1 MFHRRV
7 YVLFLVSYLFAQ
19 HSSAFTLR
27 GTVTDVKGE
36 KLGFTNIFIKGTTN
50 GTSANAEGQ
59 YQLELTA
66 GTYEV
71 VFNHIGYRQKV
82 QPVTITQN
90 TTVNIVMEVA
100 QLEIRDVLINGNE
113 DPAIAVIKKA
123 IAKRKYFLSA
133 VESYSC
139 DAYVKGVQRLLDA
152 PFWARKRIKD
162 AGVTIGKNGVVYLS
176 ESQSRLYYKKPGKF
190 HEVIYSSKVS
200 GNARGFTFNN
210 AQNFFFNFYERD
222 ITIPVI
228 AQRPFISP
236 LSDNGFFYYNYHM
249 LGAYK
254 EGDYLVNKIQ
264 VTPKR
269 KNDPCFSGVLSI
281 VEDNWNIHSVELVL
295 LKRNGIEYLD
305 TLKVSQYFLPV
316 KNDLW
321 LPTQQRYDAN
331 GGVLGIKG
339 DGYFLGIFK
348 NYQLNT
354 TFDIPASKPL
364 IKIDSAKAPEKF
376 VKQKKKAEKKAEQK
390 LFTPEVVKIEEGANK
405 REEAYWD
412 SIRPVPLTE
421 MEATD
426 YHLKDSIEKFKDTP
440 EFKDSLDKN
449 NNRPS
454 FLSLLTGHVY
464 RQTRNKF
471 QLEFPGLL
479 NIVNFNTVEGVN
491 FQLRFAVRKS
501 WESQRRISFEPVFR
515 YGLTNRH
522 FNAMGTLT
530 FRNSQVHDEYFTLS
544 GGRFISQI
552 DGTQPQPEFGNTW
565 YTLLFGYNFM
575 KLYEHNFVRLSYA
588 REIYNG
594 IDASISATYAQRF
607 PLENMH
613 RYTFFKKME
622 KNLTANGV
630 EIPGVTETTDNISRH
645 NSLRIDLKFHFT
657 FGQKFITRPDAKIR
671 FGSKYPELLVMY
683 KRSIP
688 IKGFSDMDFDY
699 LEAQLYGKIP
709 LKVVGTMFYRFGG
722 GGFPSRKKVDF
733 ADYKHFSGNFL
744 SQGGTDLLGFFLTRF
759 YKHSTNL
766 YFGEAHLEHHFG
778 GFLFNKIPGIRTLK
792 LDEIVGFHV
801 LYTPTR
807 HQYFQVDVGIGN
819 ILKLI
824 RVDFVAGFE
833 EKNVTRFGGRIGINL
848 TIVR

>member
-1 MFHRRV
+1 MIKRFILV
-7 YVLFLVSYLFAQ
+7 FLFTITCSLFVSAY
-19 HSSAFTLR
+19 TLR
-27 GTVTDVKGE
+27 GTVTDIRGE

-59 YQLELTA
+59 YMLELPA
-66 GTYEV
+66 GNYEV
-71 VFNHIGYRQKV
+71 VFNHIGFKQKV
-82 QPVTITQN
+82 ESVKITGN
-90 TTVNIVMEVA
+90 TLLNVSMEVA
-100 QLEIRDVLINGNE
+100 QYEIRDVLINGNE

-123 IAKRKYFLSA
+123 MAKRKYFLSA

-139 DAYVKGVQRLLDA
+139 DAYVKGVQRLTDA
-152 PFWARKRIKD
+152 PFWAEKRLKN
-162 AGVTIGKNGVVYLS
+162 AGIVVGKNGVVYLS

-295 LKRNGIEYLD
+295 LKRNGIEYID

-354 TFDIPASKPL
+354 SFDIPTTKPL
-364 IKIDSAKAPEKF
+364 VKTDSVKSPEKF
-376 VKQKKKAEKKAEQK
+376 IKQKKKAEKKADQK
-390 LFTPEVVKIEEGANK
+390 LFTPEVVKIEDGANK
-405 REEAYWD
+405 REESYWD

-421 MEATD
+421 LEITD
-426 YHLKDSIEKFKDTP
+426 YHLKDSIEKLKDTK
-440 EFKDSLDKN
+440 EFKDSTDKLN
-449 NNRPS
+449 NKPS
-454 FLSLLTGHVY
+454 FFSLLTGHVV
-464 RQTRNKF
+464 RLTNKKF
-471 QLEFPGLL
+471 QVEFPGLL
-479 NIVNFNTVEGVN
+479 NLVNFNTVEGVN
-491 FQLRFAVRKS
+491 FQLRFAIRKS
-501 WESQRRISFEPVFR
+501 WENQRRLSFEPVFR
-515 YGLTNRH
+515 YGLSNRH
-522 FNAMGTLT
+522 FNAMGTFT
-530 FRNSQVHDEYFTLS
+530 FRNSQVHDEYITLS
-544 GGRFISQI
+544 GGKFISQI
-552 DGTQPQPEFGNTW
+552 DGTQPQTEFGNTW
-565 YTLLFGYNFM
+565 YTLLLGQNFM
-575 KLYEHNFVRLSYA
+575 KLYEQNFVKLSYA

-594 IDASISATYAQRF
+594 INGSISASYEQRL
-607 PLENMH
+607 PLENT
-613 RYTFFKKME
+613 RLYTFFKKQY
-622 KNLTANGV
+622 KNLTPNGV
-630 EIPGVTETTDNISRH
+630 ELPTVNYATDNVTRH
-645 NSLRIDLKFHFT
+645 NSFRIDLKFHFT

-688 IKGFSDMDFDY
+688 IKGFSDLNFDF

-709 LKVVGTMFYRFGG
+709 LKIVGTMFYRFGG
-722 GGFPSRKKVDF
+722 GGFASRKRVDF

-744 SQGGTDLLGFFLTRF
+744 SQGGTDLLGFFLVHF
-759 YKHSTNL
+759 YKHSTDR
-766 YFGEAHLEHHFG
+766 YFGEAHIEHHFG

-792 LDEIVGFHV
+792 LDEIIGFHA

-807 HQYFQVDVGIGN
+807 HQYFQVDIGIGN

-824 RVDFVAGFE
+824 RVDFVMGFE
-833 EKNVTRFGGRIGINL
+833 EKKVMRYGARLGFNL
-848 TIVR
+848 TVVK